1 MSARQWARAKC
12 QWKFREKANDK
23 VRSLYVTVPVAESP
37 SPKTELSSDCCFCFS
52 LKDAQLLKIASIK
65 TIHLSF
71 ERILKYKIRQQPAG
85 NLPAFPA
92 GNPLTAVLKQQLLF
106 SFSHMANTSKGL
118 VSGNSHQ
125 QHQQKYPS
133 ASQSAAITTGIC
145 SQTFVDSTSCYKHIC
160 FSSCPAPS
168 HFLTFPTPF
177 LFCPFCPDP
186 SIFHKQKQQANKLK
200 TIQGISRDEINSF
213 ARMLYAFKPNSSS
226 KAVFQRV
233 QETHFLL

>member
-1 MSARQWARAKC
+1 M
-12 QWKFREKANDK
+12 
-23 VRSLYVTVPVAESP
+23 AESP
-37 SPKTELSSDCCFCFS
+37 SPKTELSSYCCFCFS

-65 TIHLSF
+65 AIHLSF

-92 GNPLTAVLKQQLLF
+92 GNPLTAVLRQQLLF
-106 SFSHMANTSKGL
+106 SSHMANTSKGL

-186 SIFHKQKQQANKLK
+186 SIFQSRRSKQTNKRQFRASAGMK
-200 TIQGISRDEINSF
+200 FTQ
-213 ARMLYAFKPNSSS
+213 
-226 KAVFQRV
+226 
-233 QETHFLL
+233 LLCKNTLCL

>member
-1 MSARQWARAKC
+1 M
-12 QWKFREKANDK
+12 
-23 VRSLYVTVPVAESP
+23 YVTVPVAESP
-37 SPKTELSSDCCFCFS
+37 SPKTELSSYCCFCFS

-65 TIHLSF
+65 AIHLSF

-92 GNPLTAVLKQQLLF
+92 GNPLTAVLRQQLLF
-106 SFSHMANTSKGL
+106 SSHMANTSKGL

-186 SIFHKQKQQANKLK
+186 SIFQSRRSKQTNKRQFRASAGMKL
-200 TIQGISRDEINSF
+200 TQ
-213 ARMLYAFKPNSSS
+213 
-226 KAVFQRV
+226 
-233 QETHFLL
+233 LLCKNALCL